1 MTGKEH
7 PLDTLILLHDR
18 LSITV
23 VLFMFAV
30 GVWGLFAFLKGDS
43 LGGSLS
49 GAMVIGQI
57 LITLQVL
64 LGVALVIGDAR
75 PESTMHYLYG
85 VTIVILLPFA
95 YSYLQKRDPRQALFF
110 FSLAALF
117 VGGLAIRAIT
127 TGG

>member
-1 MTGKEH
+1 
-7 PLDTLILLHDR
+7 
-18 LSITV
+18 
-23 VLFMFAV
+23 MFAV

-64 LGVALVIGDAR
+64 LGVALVLGDAR
-75 PESTMHYLYG
+75 PQSTMHYLYG

>member
-1 MTGKEH
+1 
-7 PLDTLILLHDR
+7 
-18 LSITV
+18 
-23 VLFMFAV
+23 MFAV
-30 GVWGLFAFLKGDS
+30 GLWGVASFIGGGS

-49 GAMVIGQI
+49 GAMMIGQG

-64 LGVALVIGDAR
+64 LGVALVFGDAR
-75 PESTMHYLYG
+75 PASTMHYLYG

-95 YSYLQKRDPRQALFF
+95 YSYLQRRDPRQALLF

-117 VGGLAIRAIT
+117 IGGLAIRAIT

>member
-1 MTGKEH
+1 
-7 PLDTLILLHDR
+7 
-18 LSITV
+18 
-23 VLFMFAV
+23 MFAV
-30 GVWGLFAFLKGDS
+30 GVWGVLAFLKGDS
-43 LGGSLS
+43 LGGSVS

-64 LGVALVIGDAR
+64 LGVALVLGDAR
-75 PESTMHYLYG
+75 PSSTMHYLYG

-95 YSYLQKRDPRQALFF
+95 YSYLQRRDPRQALLF

-117 VGGLAIRAIT
+117 IGGLAIRAIT

>member
-1 MTGKEH
+1 M
-7 PLDTLILLHDR
+7 HDR

-30 GVWGLFAFLKGDS
+30 GVWGVVSFIGGGS

-49 GAMVIGQI
+49 GAMAIGQV

-64 LGVALVIGDAR
+64 LGVALLIGDAR
-75 PESTMHYLYG
+75 PANTMHYLYG

-95 YSYLQKRDPRQALFF
+95 YSYLQRRDPRQALLF

-117 VGGLAIRAIT
+117 IGGLAIRAIT
-127 TGG
+127 TGS